1 MGEYI
6 NFLDEIIER
15 LKKEEEELVKA
26 CRKDE
31 ANFIRV
37 KRNICDICKTIY
49 NVVAGLKSGEELRE
63 EYIRRLTKLS
73 EDWRISLEKARE
85 HGNIE
90 KIIIEETKLEILQRL
105 KAKFEE
111 VGE

>member
-6 NFLDEIIER
+6 NFLDETIER

-26 CRKDE
+26 SRKDE

-49 NVVAGLKSGEELRE
+49 NVVVGLKSGEELRE
-63 EYIRRLTKLS
+63 EYIRRLTKFS

-90 KIIIEETKLEILQRL
+90 KIIIEETKLEILQRI

-111 VGE
+111 IGV